1 MIIIMIYIYTY
12 CDCEHEVN
20 PHHHQDLLSCSTPLT
35 LVGSHFRFDLTTENA
50 VELSQEIREIS
61 AVTNGKCLI

>member
-1 MIIIMIYIYTY
+1 MIIIMIDIYIYTH

-20 PHHHQDLLSCSTPLT
+20 PHHHQDLLSCSPLT

-50 VELSQEIREIS
+50 VESGNQR
-61 AVTNGKCLI
+61 NQCCYKW